1 MELRNPFGL
10 QNGRIIMIEDID
22 KAHNGLRCNCV
33 CPACKEPFIARIGDV
48 KQHHFAHSGKG
59 CDEINAYMTGLY
71 MLLSEYLTSNKLY
84 LPPVIVGFE
93 LSAYAFWTQENVA
106 EHSRLM
112 SGSRE
117 PDRVILLYEQS
128 KMGFDKAEI
137 VRNNEGVPHA
147 ILAQKNDSQLAIR
160 ITPPDTVCKAGEA
173 KKYKDVPTLEIDLSD
188 AEDIVSGGKKD
199 EIFDYIKNND
209 SIFYW
214 VYNPK
219 IVKAY
224 PEIIKR
230 SKAYYDK
237 AQQRIKQQEE
247 ERKKRA
253 LEEKRKIKEAEEYR
267 KKWLI
272 EHADEIRKAE
282 EKRIQQEAE
291 DKIRIET
298 QMKRMEEQKF
308 YDGFEEVK
316 NSFNQQ
322 EKIIRDKYG
331 IRWIQCERC
340 GKIGKEGEFVSYGGK
355 NHVNLGVCK
364 KCNNG
369 R

>member
-71 MLLSEYLTSNKLY
+71 MLLAEYLTSNKLY

-117 PDRVILLYEQS
+117 PDREILLYEQS

-340 GKIGKEGEFVSYGGK
+340 GKIGQEGEFVSYGGK

>member
-10 QNGRIIMIEDID
+10 QNGQIIMIEDID

-33 CPACKEPFIARIGDV
+33 CPACKEPFIARMGDV
-48 KQHHFAHSGKG
+48 NQHHFAHSGKG

-71 MLLSEYLTSNKLY
+71 MLLSEYLTSNKLC

-112 SGSRE
+112 SESRE
-117 PDRVILLYEQS
+117 PDREILLYEQS
-128 KMGFDKAEI
+128 KMDFDKAEI

-173 KKYKDVPTLEIDLSD
+173 KKYKDVTTLEIDLSD
-188 AEDIVSGGKKD
+188 AEEIISGGKKD

-209 SIFYW
+209 SIFCW

-247 ERKKRA
+247 LQKQKEKER
-253 LEEKRKIKEAEEYR
+253 IKAQFTGIKSKYHEGDFYVGTKVRISEQGEGIITEINDIHSVSLGTY
-267 KKWLI
+267 K
-272 EHADEIRKAE
+272 EIRV
-282 EKRIQQEAE
+282 RFHTGIS
-291 DKIRIET
+291 R
-298 QMKRMEEQKF
+298 
-308 YDGFEEVK
+308 
-316 NSFNQQ
+316 
-322 EKIIRDKYG
+322 KYG
-331 IRWIQCERC
+331 LYMLIASGAID
-340 GKIGKEGEFVSYGGK
+340 IID
-355 NHVNLGVCK
+355 
-364 KCNNG
+364 
-369 R
+369 

>member
-10 QNGRIIMIEDID
+10 QNGQIIMIDDID
-22 KAHNGLRCNCV
+22 KAHNGSKCNCV
-33 CPACKEPFIARIGDV
+33 CPACKEPFIARMGD
-48 KQHHFAHSGKG
+48 KNQHHFAHSGKG

-93 LSAYAFWTQENVA
+93 LSAYAFLTQENVA

-112 SGSRE
+112 SESRE
-117 PDRVILLYEQS
+117 PDREILLYEQS
-128 KMGFDKAEI
+128 KMDFDKSEI

-173 KKYKDVPTLEIDLSD
+173 KKYKDVTTLEIDLSD
-188 AEDIVSGGKKD
+188 AEDIISDGKKD
-199 EIFDYIKNND
+199 EIFDYINNND
-209 SIFYW
+209 SIFCW
-214 VYNPK
+214 IYNPK

-247 ERKKRA
+247 LQKQKEKER
-253 LEEKRKIKEAEEYR
+253 IKAQFTGIKSKYHEGNFYVGTKVRISEQGEGIITDINDIHSVSLGTY
-267 KKWLI
+267 K
-272 EHADEIRKAE
+272 EIRV
-282 EKRIQQEAE
+282 R
-291 DKIRIET
+291 
-298 QMKRMEEQKF
+298 
-308 YDGFEEVK
+308 
-316 NSFNQQ
+316 FNTG
-322 EKIIRDKYG
+322 ISRKYG
-331 IRWIQCERC
+331 LYMLIA
-340 GKIGKEGEFVSYGGK
+340 SGGIDIID
-355 NHVNLGVCK
+355 
-364 KCNNG
+364 
-369 R
+369 

>member
-1 MELRNPFGL
+1 
-10 QNGRIIMIEDID
+10 
-22 KAHNGLRCNCV
+22 
-33 CPACKEPFIARIGDV
+33 
-48 KQHHFAHSGKG
+48 
-59 CDEINAYMTGLY
+59 MTGLY

-106 EHSRLM
+106 EHSWLLPK
-112 SGSRE
+112 SRDHNIE
-117 PDRVILLYEQS
+117 ELAYKEKRIY
-128 KMGFDKAEI
+128 FDKAEI
-137 VRNNEGVPHA
+137 VRNNDGVPQA

-160 ITPPDTVCKAGEA
+160 ITPPDTVCKVGEA
-173 KKYKDVPTLEIDLSD
+173 KKYKDVTTLEIDLSN
-188 AEDIVSGGKKD
+188 AEDIISGGKKD
-199 EIFDYIKNND
+199 EIFDYINNND
-209 SIFYW
+209 SIFCW

-219 IVKAY
+219 IIKAF
-224 PEIIKR
+224 PQIIKR

-291 DKIRIET
+291 EKKRIET
-298 QMKRMEEQKF
+298 EMKRIEELKLSE
-308 YDGFEEVK
+308 GFETVK
-316 NSFNQQ
+316 NRFNQQ
-322 EKIIRDKYG
+322 DKIIRDQFG
-331 IRWIQCERC
+331 NRWIQCERC
-340 GKIGKEGEFVSYGGK
+340 GRIGQDGDFVSYGGK
-355 NHVNLGVCK
+355 NHVNLGICK
-364 KCNNG
+364 KCQNG

>member
-10 QNGRIIMIEDID
+10 QNGQIIMIDDID
-22 KAHNGLRCNCV
+22 KAHNGSKCNCV
-33 CPACKEPFIARIGDV
+33 CPACKEPFIARMGD
-48 KQHHFAHSGKG
+48 KNQHHFAHSGKG

-106 EHSRLM
+106 EHSWLLPK
-112 SGSRE
+112 SRDHNIE
-117 PDRVILLYEQS
+117 ELAYKEKRIY
-128 KMGFDKAEI
+128 FDKAEI
-137 VRNNEGVPHA
+137 VRNNDGVPQA

-160 ITPPDTVCKAGEA
+160 ITPPDTVCKVGEA
-173 KKYKDVPTLEIDLSD
+173 KKYKDVTTLEIDLSN
-188 AEDIVSGGKKD
+188 AEDIISGGKKD
-199 EIFDYIKNND
+199 EIFDYINNND
-209 SIFYW
+209 SIFCW

-219 IVKAY
+219 IIKAF
-224 PEIIKR
+224 PQIIKR

-340 GKIGKEGEFVSYGGK
+340 GKIGQEGEFVSYGGK

>member
-1 MELRNPFGL
+1 MELRNPFGI
-10 QNGRIIMIEDID
+10 QNGQIIMIEDID

-71 MLLSEYLTSNKLY
+71 MLLAEYLTSNKLY

-93 LSAYAFWTQENVA
+93 LSAYEFWTQENVA
-106 EHSRLM
+106 KHSRLM
-112 SGSRE
+112 SESRE
-117 PDRVILLYEQS
+117 PDREILLYEQS
-128 KMGFDKAEI
+128 KMDFDKAEI
-137 VRNNEGVPHA
+137 VRNNEGVPQT
-147 ILAQKNDSQLAIR
+147 ILAQKKESQLAIR

-188 AEDIVSGGKKD
+188 AEEIISGGKKD
-199 EIFDYIKNND
+199 ELFDYINNND
-209 SIFYW
+209 SIICW

-253 LEEKRKIKEAEEYR
+253 LEEKRKMEEAEEYR

-291 DKIRIET
+291 EKSRIET
-298 QMKRMEEQKF
+298 EMKRMEEQKF

-322 EKIIRDKYG
+322 EKIIRDQLG

-340 GKIGKEGEFVSYGGK
+340 GKIGREGEFGFYGGK

-364 KCNNG
+364 KCQNG
-369 R
+369 K